1 MAVDVVAAAL
11 NPLDVAVS
19 TGVFYG
25 GHPPLPY
32 VPGAEGIVR
41 VPDGLAW
48 VFGGGLGVAR
58 DGAMADRA
66 AVPAERLV
74 PVPDDADPVVAAALG
89 IAGIAGWLP
98 LAWRVPV
105 RPGETVL
112 ILGATGTVGSVA
124 VQAAKLLGAGKVVA
138 AGRSEEGLARA
149 RELGADATVRL
160 DGEFRDAL
168 RDVVGDEL
176 SLIFDPV
183 WGKPLVAATDVAAPG
198 ARIVHLGQSAAAEA
212 PLVSGTVRG
221 KQLDLHGF
229 SNFAVPVEVLRRE
242 YDRLVRHASAGE
254 LRVDVEAVPLADVAS
269 AWRRQQAGE
278 RRKFVLVP

>member
-1 MAVDVVAAAL
+1 VLEVVAAAL

-32 VPGAEGIVR
+32 VPGAEGVVR
-41 VPDGLAW
+41 VRDGLAW
-48 VFGGGLGVAR
+48 VFGAGLGVGK
-58 DGAMADRA
+58 DGTMADRA
-66 AVPAERLV
+66 AVPEERLV
-74 PVPDDADPVVAAALG
+74 PVPEGADPVVAAALG
-89 IAGIAGWLP
+89 IAGLAGWLP

-112 ILGATGTVGSVA
+112 VLGATGTVGSVA

-138 AGRSEEGLARA
+138 AGRSEQGLARA

-160 DGEFRDAL
+160 DEGFRDAL
-168 RDVVGDEL
+168 REVVGDEL

-183 WGKPLVAATDVAAPG
+183 WGEPIVAATDVAAPG
-198 ARIVHLGQSAAAEA
+198 ARIVHLGQSAGAEA

-221 KQLDLHGF
+221 KQLDIHGF
-229 SNFAVPVEVLRRE
+229 SDFAVPMDVLRRE
-242 YDRLVRHASAGE
+242 YGRLVGHATAGE
-254 LRVDVEAVPLADVAS
+254 LRVDVEPVQLADVAS
-269 AWRRQQAGE
+269 AWSRQQAGE
-278 RRKFVLVP
+278 HKKLVLVP